1 MTDEQQTRLAEQIAA
16 LHDTVAELADTCDN
30 GGGPDHEPTRD
41 QLEQLTPAGRVTL
54 EVTESVLMTDPAR
67 AMKVLAELRGLG
79 VQLAL
84 DDFGTGW
91 SSLTHLRRMPVHE
104 IKIDRS
110 FVAAMATEANSAA
123 IVSCTVDL
131 AHALGL
137 RVVAEGIED
146 EAAWRRLRAVGS
158 TPPRGYH
165 LSRPPSRRRI

>member
-16 LHDTVAELADTCDN
+16 LHDTVAELADTWDN

-110 FVAAMATEANSAA
+110 PWPRRPTRRDRLLHRRPRQRPGPARGRRG
-123 IVSCTVDL
+123 DRGRGGL
-131 AHALGL
+131 ASIARRGVRPRPGL
-137 RVVAEGIED
+137 PP
-146 EAAWRRLRAVGS
+146 LS
-158 TPPRGYH
+158 T
-165 LSRPPSRRRI
+165 PSRRRI

>member
-1 MTDEQQTRLAEQIAA
+1 MRVLID
-16 LHDTVAELADTCDN
+16 
-30 GGGPDHEPTRD
+30 GPSHGA
-41 QLEQLTPAGRVTL
+41 LTPAGRVTL

-91 SSLTHLRRMPVHE
+91 SSLTHVRRMPVHE

-110 FVAAMATEANSAA
+110 FVAAMATEAANSAA

-146 EAAWRRLRAVGS
+146 AAAWRRLRAVGCDAAQ
-158 TPPRGYH
+158 GYH
-165 LSRPPSRRRI
+165 LSRPLPAAEFETTADASAERSHAAAGVPLSAA